1 MGIFSWLRK
10 SSDETTFREVTVR
23 ELCRA
28 ASELAVQKLA
38 FAVCVNMTANALGQ
52 ATFRTFENGK
62 EVRGD
67 DFYTW
72 NVQPNPNESAASFW
86 RRTVRKMMQEG
97 EALQLVRR
105 VGQTDDVWLADSF
118 TLADKRQA
126 FAPNVWQDIYINGQ
140 RTGASFD
147 ERVLHYTLSAM
158 RPDIALAGIAAAESE
173 LIGKIQKAANRGLGQ
188 HIKVHID
195 RMAQGSDEF
204 ENSYLKMV
212 NQQLQPFFNAENAV
226 LPEFEGYKYEYFSG
240 SENTA
245 IPEFGREMRKMID
258 DVFTF
263 TARAFLI
270 PPVLVCGEVADSKD
284 AFQRWLTVGI
294 DPLARVIE
302 SEINRKCYGAGGW
315 RRGDYLRVDTSGIQH
330 FDMFSNADAIAKLAG
345 SGYSYND
352 IQRAIGG
359 AEVDADWANEHYFT
373 KNYATV
379 SEMKGGGTE

>member
-1 MGIFSWLRK
+1 
-10 SSDETTFREVTVR
+10 
-23 ELCRA
+23 
-28 ASELAVQKLA
+28 
-38 FAVCVNMTANALGQ
+38 
-52 ATFRTFENGK
+52 
-62 EVRGD
+62 
-67 DFYTW
+67 
-72 NVQPNPNESAASFW
+72 
-86 RRTVRKMMQEG
+86 
-97 EALQLVRR
+97 
-105 VGQTDDVWLADSF
+105 
-118 TLADKRQA
+118 
-126 FAPNVWQDIYINGQ
+126 
-140 RTGASFD
+140 
-147 ERVLHYTLSAM
+147 
-158 RPDIALAGIAAAESE
+158 
-173 LIGKIQKAANRGLGQ
+173 
-188 HIKVHID
+188 
-195 RMAQGSDEF
+195 
-204 ENSYLKMV
+204 
-212 NQQLQPFFNAENAV
+212 
-226 LPEFEGYKYEYFSG
+226 
-240 SENTA
+240 
-245 IPEFGREMRKMID
+245 MID

-379 SEMKGGGTE
+379 SEMKGGETE